1 MYLFKDYFSNASALS
16 LIGLVQTAAV
26 FVAMPIAKPCV
37 AKFGKKETA
46 SIGMLLAGGVY
57 GLLYF
62 MPNLSAI
69 QFIIISAIGMFGFGF
84 FNIVVWAFVTDVIDY
99 HEYLTGL
106 REDGTVYSIY
116 SFARKV
122 DKQLQEES
130 AVLRLQWLDTMQHEE
145 HKHNKRLMEF
155 MHWQP

>member
-1 MYLFKDYFSNASALS
+1 
-16 LIGLVQTAAV
+16 
-26 FVAMPIAKPCV
+26 
-37 AKFGKKETA
+37 
-46 SIGMLLAGGVY
+46 MLLAGGVY

-122 DKQLQEES
+122 GQAIVGGIGGFAIAMVGYDATREAQTQQALDGIHALATLVPAVIYIVVFLILAFLYPLNKKRTIQLAEDLAE
-130 AVLRLQWLDTMQHEE
+130 RRNIKD
-145 HKHNKRLMEF
+145 
-155 MHWQP
+155 